1 MRSLSQNFGQL
12 TRNRGTERH
21 PPLAPWVSGPAILG
35 LSALLWGVIYFSV
48 AGLLG

>member
-1 MRSLSQNFGQL
+1 MRPMSPNFGGL
-12 TRNRGTERH
+12 ARDRRTDAH

-48 AGLLG
+48 AGLIG